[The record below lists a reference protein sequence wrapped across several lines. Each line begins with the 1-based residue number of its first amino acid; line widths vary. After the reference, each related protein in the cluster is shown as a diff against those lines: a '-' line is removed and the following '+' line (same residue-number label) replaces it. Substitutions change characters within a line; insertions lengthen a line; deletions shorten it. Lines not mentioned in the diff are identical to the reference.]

1 MDTQE
6 VTQESGFGSRGW
18 RRCALGL
25 QLAARDPLFALVL
38 LILAVALGGTI
49 ALGRGPAEVIISAG
63 VFFGV
68 LQLRRGA
75 LWFVVVLGSIG
86 VLYLTLVLF
95 NVVRGSAAASLT
107 AIPINVFVIWVLLDR
122 RSHFLRGR

>member
-1 MDTQE
+1 MDAQSETQTSD
-6 VTQESGFGSRGW
+6 VGYGGW
-18 RRCALGL
+18 RRCARGF
-25 QLAARDPLFALVL
+25 QLAARDPLFALAL

-49 ALGRGPAEVIISAG
+49 ASGRSLAEVIISAG
-63 VFFGV
+63 VLLGV

-75 LWFVVVLGSIG
+75 LWFVVVMGSLS
-86 VLYLTLVLF
+86 VVYLALVLV
-95 NVVRGSAAASLT
+95 NAVRGSAAVSMI